1 MKDGYYFILKLRQK
15 LIRGVIENEETFSE
29 SNGNIGVLPLI
40 EIINNLDEMELLDFY
55 LSITEVEEREIIIML
70 DRIKSANN

>member
-70 DRIKSANN
+70 DRIKSANS

>member
-1 MKDGYYFILKLRQK
+1 MKDGYYFILKLRQN

-70 DRIKSANN
+70 DRIKSANS